1 MNKSRNILLLMG
13 ISAIFF
19 AGCGKDIP
27 LIPSSKEI
35 FHQPEG
41 FPKMEF
47 PDGNEYTKARWE
59 LGKALFYDP
68 ILSKSGKTSCSS
80 CHKTE
85 FAFADNAA
93 LSLGD
98 ENQEGTS
105 NSPTLA
111 NIGYHPYFTR
121 AGGVP
126 TLEMQ
131 VLVPIQEHNE
141 FNNNIVFIADTL
153 KKIPFYVKAAQ
164 YAYKREP
171 DAFVITRALANF
183 ERSLISGNSKYD
195 QFIRGNTEATFNAPE
210 MRGWKLFNSD
220 KTNCSKCHS
229 DFGFSN
235 YNFENNGLYEEYAD
249 GGRFRIT
256 QQLQDIGK
264 FKVPTLRNI
273 AFTAP
278 YMHDG
283 SFLTL
288 EEVVEHYD
296 SGGKNHT
303 NKSVFIKALNLS
315 AEEKSDLIA
324 FLKSLSDFEFL
335 TKKEF
340 KK

>member
-1 MNKSRNILLLMG
+1 
-13 ISAIFF
+13 
-19 AGCGKDIP
+19 
-27 LIPSSKEI
+27 
-35 FHQPEG
+35 
-41 FPKMEF
+41 MEF

-105 NSPTLA
+105 NSPTLT
-111 NIGYHPYFTR
+111 NIGYNPYFTR

-153 KKIPFYVKAAQ
+153 KKIPFYEKAAQ
-164 YAYKREP
+164 YAYKRDP

-183 ERSLISGNSKYD
+183 ERTLISGNSEYD
-195 QFIRGNTEATFNAPE
+195 KFIQGKSEAKFGASEVRG
-210 MRGWKLFNSD
+210 MQLFMSD
-220 KTNCSKCHS
+220 KTNCSSCHS
-229 DFGFSN
+229 GFNFSN
-235 YNFENNGLYEEYAD
+235 YNFENNGLYEQYNES
-249 GGRFRIT
+249 GRFRLT
-256 QQLQDIGK
+256 QNQEDIGK

-283 SFLTL
+283 SLGTL
-288 EEVVEHYD
+288 EDVVEHYN
-296 SGGKNHT
+296 SGGKNQI
-303 NKSVFIKALNLS
+303 NKSSFLKPLNLS
-315 AEEKSDLIA
+315 NQEKADLVA
-324 FLKSLSDFEFL
+324 FLRSLSDLEFIN
-335 TKKEF
+335 KKDF